1 MNKNRTVSKILTV
14 IMIAIIGIGIS
25 ACQKK
30 EDKLISK
37 DEKINKTETVKV
49 ESGSLTPTFSTKTEI
64 KEAGSFKIQSDEKG
78 NFKANVTKDMN
89 VKKGQI
95 LGYVGSKKIIAPVD
109 GTVIKICDDADVPK
123 NYPLFELSYTGFA
136 IDVKAPD
143 FLQAVTR
150 LDNLNAKFQVQDGI
164 GPEGIL
170 AVVLSSEDT
179 SALKCLI
186 SHESDVRMGQLAT
199 VAITAETKNDVM
211 ILPLSVVA
219 GRLKSGSV
227 MKVVKGEAQNVQVK
241 LGATDGAYIE
251 IVSGLEVGDEVLTLA
266 PNLDPRK
273 N

>member
-1 MNKNRTVSKILTV
+1 
-14 IMIAIIGIGIS
+14 
-25 ACQKK
+25 
-30 EDKLISK
+30 
-37 DEKINKTETVKV
+37 
-49 ESGSLTPTFSTKTEI
+49 
-64 KEAGSFKIQSDEKG
+64 
-78 NFKANVTKDMN
+78 MN

-123 NYPLFELSYTGFA
+123 NS
-136 IDVKAPD
+136 
-143 FLQAVTR
+143 
-150 LDNLNAKFQVQDGI
+150 KFQVQDGI